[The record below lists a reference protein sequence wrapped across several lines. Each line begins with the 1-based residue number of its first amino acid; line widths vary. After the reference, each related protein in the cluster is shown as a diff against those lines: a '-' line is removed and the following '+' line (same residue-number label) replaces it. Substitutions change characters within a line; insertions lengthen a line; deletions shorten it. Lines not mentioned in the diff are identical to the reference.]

1 MISEIKPSELPLNLN
16 TEINDLL
23 DKTWS
28 KNPQSSKEQQD
39 KLRHEIYQYFLQ
51 RLSAKLNDSNP
62 NEITDLIVD
71 KSVHI
76 SEVLSSYEWPS
87 AETLKVPNLHRFALP
102 FYNYVKSRVSLLI
115 IKSKKNNKE
124 NAIKACDN
132 LLKMLNNLIDNPI
145 LSHLENTLLYIIFKD
160 LFTFYAMSGYNP
172 ETKEEIDNIIDLYR
186 EETNIGGLS
195 KMKNI
200 DKSAEMNLFLG
211 TLVTVLQFKIDLAE
225 KKEDI
230 SIENIKIL

>member
-87 AETLKVPNLHRFALP
+87 AETLKVPNLHRCLRNRDLLP
-102 FYNYVKSRVSLLI
+102 LCLLRQR
-115 IKSKKNNKE
+115 
-124 NAIKACDN
+124 
-132 LLKMLNNLIDNPI
+132 
-145 LSHLENTLLYIIFKD
+145 F
-160 LFTFYAMSGYNP
+160 
-172 ETKEEIDNIIDLYR
+172 
-186 EETNIGGLS
+186 
-195 KMKNI
+195 
-200 DKSAEMNLFLG
+200 
-211 TLVTVLQFKIDLAE
+211 LQFLPLRSYNSWGHMTRRAT
-225 KKEDI
+225 
-230 SIENIKIL
+230 SQRL